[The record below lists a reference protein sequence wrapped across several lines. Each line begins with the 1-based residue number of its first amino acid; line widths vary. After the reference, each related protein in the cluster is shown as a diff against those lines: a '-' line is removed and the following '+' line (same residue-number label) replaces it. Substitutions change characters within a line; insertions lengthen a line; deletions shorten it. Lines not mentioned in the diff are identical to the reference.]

1 MLLEASLAVSSSS
14 ERARLLTRAVRETDD
29 STRVLRGGGLHAEAV
44 AHLHE
49 ARRFGGQG
57 RPELFFVGGTR
68 RRPSESRRKRE
79 RSSSSEGPEGGNM
92 IVRKFVV
99 ALVGM
104 SAFLLVARRRRPLKR

>member
-49 ARRFGGQG
+49 ARRLADKAV
-57 RPELFFVGGTR
+57 RSLFFGR
-68 RRPSESRRKRE
+68 RYTEEAIESRRKRE
-79 RSSSSEGPEGGNM
+79 RSSSSEGPEGE
-92 IVRKFVV
+92 I
-99 ALVGM
+99 
-104 SAFLLVARRRRPLKR
+104 